1 MTGLMIQHSNKVRP
15 ELVLLKTKVNND
27 QTLNYLFACGEIL
40 IISLSFLFLFR
51 EVVTDSTVD
60 GTGTIWLSSLS
71 CTGSETSIL
80 NCGVTPSVSTCDG
93 NSDAH
98 LSCGLGLL
106 LFLS

>member
-1 MTGLMIQHSNKVRP
+1 MGLMRQHPNKVQP

-27 QTLNYLFACGEIL
+27 QNLNYLFACGEIL
-40 IISLSFLFLFR
+40 IISPSFLSLFR

-80 NCGVTPSVSTCDG
+80 NCGVSPGSSTCNG
-93 NSDAH
+93 NSDSH